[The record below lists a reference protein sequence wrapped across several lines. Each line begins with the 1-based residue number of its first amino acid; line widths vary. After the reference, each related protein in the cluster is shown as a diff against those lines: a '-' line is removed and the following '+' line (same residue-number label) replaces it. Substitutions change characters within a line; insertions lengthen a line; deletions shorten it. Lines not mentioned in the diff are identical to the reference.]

1 MPRLP
6 GFILLRTR
14 LLAPLYTSVLV
25 LAILVC
31 ARAGIGFWLE
41 FRRQDTLSWVRHT
54 LQVQSQAEL
63 LLNAALDQETG
74 IRGYLLTGAE
84 SSLEP
89 YKSGQIDFNNTLA
102 LLDDLVADNPE
113 QQHRVNEIITLYN
126 RWQREFAQPVV
137 LGAAPESNTTLA
149 GKLLFDPL
157 RSQVMAML
165 QREEDLLARRNQQLY
180 RLDQSFRVFNIL
192 APVLLLLG
200 IGINLWLLHRR
211 VEVPLHQ
218 LASVAQTWETG
229 RMQPRLNFQA
239 ADEIGQLAR
248 ILDRM
253 ASEID
258 SRQTRSDE
266 RNRQLDDLI
275 ASLSHDLRTPLLAIR
290 GTLRSM
296 LHGAFGSVSDTWR
309 EILEEYYQT
318 NEDLLKLVE
327 ALLEVSRYEAGSK
340 NLIYEPLDWNK
351 IFTKTINQERIAS
364 KSKLHFELQL
374 TQPLPIVYG
383 DELEIGRVIQNL
395 LSNAVRVS
403 KLNSQVQLAVVAE
416 NSGVVRVSVSDR
428 GPGIA
433 PQEQEYLFHRFIQGR
448 GRRGGAGLG
457 LYLCRQIVEAHQGTI
472 GVDSIVGQGS
482 TFWFTLPIVPQ
493 VIREESCL
501 IANRQSESY

>member
-6 GFILLRTR
+6 GYVLLKTR
-14 LLAPLYTSVLV
+14 LLAPLYTSALV

-41 FRRQDTLSWVRHT
+41 FRRQDASSWVRHT
-54 LQVQSQAEL
+54 LQVQSEAENL
-63 LLNAALDQETG
+63 LTTALDQETG
-74 IRGYLLTGAE
+74 IRGYLLTNAE

-89 YKSGQIDFNNTLA
+89 YKSGQIAFNDSLA
-102 LLDDLVADNPE
+102 LLYKLVADNPE
-113 QQHRVNEIITLYN
+113 QLQRLNEIVTLYN
-126 RWQREFAQPVV
+126 QWQREFAQPVV
-137 LGAAPESNTTLA
+137 LGAAPESSVTLA

-165 QREEDLLARRNQQLY
+165 QYEEELLAQRNEQLY
-180 RLDQSFRVFNIL
+180 RLDQTFRIFNTL

-211 VEVPLHQ
+211 VEVPLYQ
-218 LASVAQTWETG
+218 LASVAKTWETG
-229 RMQPRLNFQA
+229 QMQPRLHFQA
-239 ADEIGQLAR
+239 ADEISQLAQ

-253 ASEID
+253 AHEID
-258 SRQTRSDE
+258 LRQTRSEE

-296 LHGAFGSVSDTWR
+296 LNGAFGSVSDTWK
-309 EILEEYYQT
+309 EVLEEYYQT

-340 NLIYEPLDWNK
+340 HLIYQPLDWYK
-351 IFTKTINQERIAS
+351 IFTKVINQERIVS
-364 KSKLHFELQL
+364 KSKVEFDFKIAKQ
-374 TQPLPIVYG
+374 LPIVCG
-383 DELEIGRVIQNL
+383 DELELGRVMQNL

-403 KLNSQVQLAVVAE
+403 QPDSCVQLEVTAE
-416 NSGVVRVSVSDR
+416 NSGVRVSVSDR
-428 GPGIA
+428 GCGIA

-457 LYLCRQIVEAHQGTI
+457 LYLCRQVIEAHQGTI
-472 GVDSIVGQGS
+472 GVESTLGKGS
-482 TFWFTLPIVPQ
+482 TFWFTLPFVASC
-493 VIREESCL
+493 RE
-501 IANRQSESY
+501 

>member
-1 MPRLP
+1 M
-6 GFILLRTR
+6 
-14 LLAPLYTSVLV
+14 

-31 ARAGIGFWLE
+31 VRAGVGFWLE
-41 FRRQDTLSWVRHT
+41 FRRQDASSWVRQT
-54 LQVQSQAEL
+54 LQVQSEAEL

-74 IRGYLLTGAE
+74 IRGYLLTEAE
-84 SSLEP
+84 TSLEP
-89 YKSGQIDFNNTLA
+89 YKSGQIAFNNALTL
-102 LLDDLVADNPE
+102 LYELVGDNPE
-113 QQHRVNEIITLYN
+113 QLHRLNEIVTLHN

-137 LGAAPESNTTLA
+137 LGAAPESSTTLA

-165 QREEDLLARRNQQLY
+165 QYEEDLLAQRNQQLY
-180 RLDQSFRVFNIL
+180 RLDQTFRIFNTL

-211 VEVPLHQ
+211 VEVPLYQ
-218 LASVAQTWETG
+218 LTSVAQAWETG
-229 RMQPRLNFQA
+229 QMQPRLNFQA
-239 ADEIGQLAR
+239 ADEIGQLAK

-253 ASEID
+253 AGEID

-296 LHGAFGSVSDTWR
+296 LNGAFGSVSDTWC
-309 EILEEYYQT
+309 EVLQEYYQT

-340 NLIYEPLDWNK
+340 HLIYEPLDWHK
-351 IFTKTINQERIAS
+351 IFTKAINQERIAS
-364 KSKLHFELQL
+364 KSKVNFDFKIAQQL
-374 TQPLPIVYG
+374 PTVYG

-403 KLNSQVQLAVVAE
+403 EPENRVWLEVTAE
-416 NSGVVRVSVSDR
+416 NSGVRVSVSDR
-428 GPGIA
+428 GCGIA
-433 PQEQEYLFHRFIQGR
+433 PQEREYLFHRFIQGR

-457 LYLCRQIVEAHQGTI
+457 LYLCRQIVEAHHGTI
-472 GVDSIVGQGS
+472 GVDSTLGKGS
-482 TFWFTLPIVPQ
+482 TFWFTLPT
-493 VIREESCL
+493 
-501 IANRQSESY
+501 IANHL